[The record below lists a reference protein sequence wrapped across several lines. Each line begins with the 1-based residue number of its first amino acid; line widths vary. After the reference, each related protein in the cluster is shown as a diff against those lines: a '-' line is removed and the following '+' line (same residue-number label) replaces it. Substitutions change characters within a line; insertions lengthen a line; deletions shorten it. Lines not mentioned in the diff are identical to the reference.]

1 MNNPI
6 EVTASPPKVERQGER
21 IVISFSA
28 DGFPVNLNFTKGQ
41 AKRISKELLE
51 AVNETE

>member
-1 MNNPI
+1 MNNPLVI
-6 EVTASPPKVERQGER
+6 DASPPKVERQGER